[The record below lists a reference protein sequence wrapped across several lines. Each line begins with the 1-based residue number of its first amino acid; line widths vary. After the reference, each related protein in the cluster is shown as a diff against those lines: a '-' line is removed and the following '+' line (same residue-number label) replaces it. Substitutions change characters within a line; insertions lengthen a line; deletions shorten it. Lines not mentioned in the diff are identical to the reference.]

1 MERVKKIGQFL
12 SGGSILFYALPWLMV
27 LTVIGTIIQKDIG
40 LYDAVRF
47 YFHSFIAWI
56 GPIPT
61 PGGLTVLGLIFI
73 SLVVN
78 FLFYSNWSWR
88 KAGINLSHFGIL
100 LLLFGGILT
109 IVTKEEGF
117 VIIPEGAQ
125 KNYFADYHD
134 RVVKIGD
141 EVFDFDEIEKGQSL
155 TTKDITFNILD
166 KCDNCSARAP
176 SGIYENLRGLA
187 VNMEL
192 YGIPSE
198 LNKEVNFS
206 GLVIDVI
213 EPKDDQGTYIIM
225 EDIPKN
231 PILNDVE
238 IKLTRAQT
246 PLPFSVELQDFR
258 KIDYPGTMK
267 AREFESDIIVHSNG
281 NEWPI
286 TISMNK
292 PLRYKGYTLYQSSFD
307 QSAQGEVTV
316 LTAVKNAGH
325 IFPYISTFVVLVG
338 LLLHSVIRIRKRT

>member
-1 MERVKKIGQFL
+1 METLKRIGQFL
-12 SGGSILFYALPWLMV
+12 SGGSILFYALPWLMM
-27 LTVIGTIIQKDIG
+27 LTVVGTVIQKEIG

-47 YFHSFIAWI
+47 YFHSFITWI
-56 GPIPT
+56 GPVPT
-61 PGGLTVLGLIFI
+61 PGGLTILGLIFI
-73 SLVVN
+73 SLAIN

-117 VIIPEGAQ
+117 VIIPEGEK
-125 KNYFADYHD
+125 KNYFSDYHD

-141 EVFDFDEIEKGQSL
+141 EVFDFAKIEKGQSL
-155 TTKDITFNILD
+155 TAQNIKFNVLD

-176 SGIYENLRGLA
+176 SGLYENLRGLA

-198 LNKEVNFS
+198 LNKEMNFS
-206 GLVIDVI
+206 GLVIKV
-213 EPKDDQGTYIIM
+213 EQPEGAQGTYIIM
-225 EDIPKN
+225 EDIPQN
-231 PILNDVE
+231 PVLNDVE

-246 PLPFSVELQDFR
+246 QLPFAIELQDFR
-258 KIDYPGTMK
+258 KIDYPGTIK
-267 AREFESDIIVHSNG
+267 AREFESDLIVHSND
-281 NEWPI
+281 NEWPV

-307 QSAQGEVTV
+307 QGAQGEVTV

-325 IFPYISTFVVLVG
+325 VFPYISIFVVLAG
-338 LLLHSVIRIRKRT
+338 LLLHSVIRIRKTT